1 MFKQSIAE
9 ESQFDNENLA
19 LEVIKDT
26 GEVLHDYSASGRE
39 RPWGR
44 HKMGNEKLYALY
56 EEARKKEL
64 VMVSDGRMTDLR
76 ECASQVLFNIG
87 SDGRRKLAKANF
99 CRVRL
104 CPMCAWR
111 KSLKLYSQ
119 VSQITDT
126 IMERDDGTR
135 FIFLTLTV
143 RNVEGAELKKAI
155 DTINRGWK
163 YLTSKSQNFA
173 PAKKLKENLLGYLK
187 AMEITY
193 NRKADTYHPHIHAI
207 LEVKESYFASKNYLG
222 RRAWATL
229 WAQAI
234 KADYV
239 PSVDIKAID
248 CTSKA
253 VAEVAKYPVKM
264 DSVLKIRNK
273 AKSVEVLAVI
283 HNATYG
289 RRLITFGGDMAKVK
303 RQLAL
308 DDIEKGD
315 LLHVET
321 DNEKGFNAVAQILF
335 KYKAGKGVYIC

>member
-1 MFKQSIAE
+1 
-9 ESQFDNENLA
+9 
-19 LEVIKDT
+19 
-26 GEVLHDYSASGRE
+26 
-39 RPWGR
+39 
-44 HKMGNEKLYALY
+44 
-56 EEARKKEL
+56 
-64 VMVSDGRMTDLR
+64 
-76 ECASQVLFNIG
+76 
-87 SDGRRKLAKANF
+87 
-99 CRVRL
+99 
-104 CPMCAWR
+104 MCSWR

-143 RNVEGAELKKAI
+143 RNVEGAELDKAI
-155 DTINRGWK
+155 ETINKGWK
-163 YLTSKSQNFA
+163 YLTSKAQKFA
-173 PAKKLKENLLGYLK
+173 PAKKLQENLLGYLK

-207 LEVKESYFASKNYLG
+207 LEVKESYFASKNYMG

-239 PSVDIKAID
+239 PSIDVKAID

-283 HNATYG
+283 HNAVRG
-289 RRLITFGGDMAKVK
+289 KRLVTFGGDMA
-303 RQLAL
+303 
-308 DDIEKGD
+308 
-315 LLHVET
+315 
-321 DNEKGFNAVAQILF
+321 
-335 KYKAGKGVYIC
+335 